1 MYNAML
7 KKNEVHVGGATFYV
21 APFPVFTSAR
31 ITAMLAKVVSP
42 VIGSIIVLL
51 GGDEEEEEGDGVLV
65 TSDLDSAM
73 QAFASAMGTLN
84 PADFERLMRELLVN
98 SRNIVWANEENR
110 EGEILTEDD
119 LNALFAGDVQNMYIL
134 AYNVLKTNF
143 RGFFE
148 KFKSPSG
155 NRLAD
160 ALKEKIGLNDTE
172 NSISVGSAT

>member
-51 GGDEEEEEGDGVLV
+51 GGDEEGMEEDYV
-65 TSDLDSAM
+65 TASDLDSAM
-73 QAFASAMGTLN
+73 QAFASAIGTLN

-110 EGEILTEDD
+110 DGEILTEDD

-134 AYNVLKTNF
+134 AYHVLKTNF

-148 KFKSPSG
+148 KFKSLSG
-155 NRLAD
+155 SRMAE
-160 ALKEKIGLNDTE
+160 ALKGKIGLDGTG
-172 NSISVGSAT
+172 NSIPAGSAI